1 MSVVRASERD
11 IADAALLA
19 SGGAAHAR
27 EASSADGLALR
38 AFASHPLVG
47 SLDAARAL
55 AAAVLPTPPSR
66 PTASDS
72 I

>member
-11 IADAALLA
+11 IADAALMTA
-19 SGGAAHAR
+19 DAGERAAA
-27 EASSADGLALR
+27 LALR

-55 AAAVLPTPPSR
+55 AAAALPTTSLPATSHH
-66 PTASDS
+66 